1 MKWPQPRQLKDRVS
15 TAFPAMIRFVM
26 EPSDK
31 LILCS
36 AQVYI
41 LLLDLP
47 CVHVICQS
55 FGVTPLLADFLVL
68 ESLNSTG
75 V

>member
-1 MKWPQPRQLKDRVS
+1 
-15 TAFPAMIRFVM
+15 MIRFVM